1 MDSLRAPL
9 IEDRVV
15 DFMLEMA
22 KLTERKVTRE
32 ELLRDP
38 DDEEAGEAAAPAKS
52 EAKKK
57 PAKKAAAK
65 KDKGSESEKA

>member
-1 MDSLRAPL
+1 MDALRAPL
-9 IEDRVV
+9 LEDRVV

-38 DDEEAGEAAAPAKS
+38 DDAEGDEPATTD
-52 EAKKK
+52 AKKK
-57 PAKKAAAK
+57 PAKKAK
-65 KDKGSESEKA
+65 KEKGAESEKA

>member
-1 MDSLRAPL
+1 VEALRAPL

-38 DDEEAGEAAAPAKS
+38 DDDAASEAEAPAEGKG
-52 EAKKK
+52 KKK
-57 PAKKAAAK
+57 PAKKASAK
-65 KDKGSESEKA
+65 KEKETDGDKA